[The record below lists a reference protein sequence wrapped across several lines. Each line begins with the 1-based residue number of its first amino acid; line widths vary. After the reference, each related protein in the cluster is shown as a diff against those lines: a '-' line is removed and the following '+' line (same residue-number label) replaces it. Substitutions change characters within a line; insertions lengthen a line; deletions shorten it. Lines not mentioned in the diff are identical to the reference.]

1 MEQLT
6 DQVRICKIEFIQK
19 EDSAMHD
26 PLCVRFVLVDDS
38 NRSALCLKLFEDGFR
53 QQSFF
58 FFFCIRGSRIAC
70 VSCTNDLAI
79 HDILSAH
86 LRYFIRCL
94 IVSHLRADIII
105 FCFAK
110 TCRVIPQRFTEQPC
124 DRCDEC
130 VLSGGLRPLEQN
142 RIAAENGSERAG
154 NMVALGALV
163 KIVPWLCS
171 VDSFAFALDQAIS
184 ARNKKFNEV
193 NLKVIKAGYDL
204 PLNAQ

>member
-1 MEQLT
+1 MTKELIFAGFGGQGVILAG
-6 DQVRICKIEFIQK
+6 KILCIAAMK
-19 EDSAMHD
+19 ED
-26 PLCVRFVLVDDS
+26 
-38 NRSALCLKLFEDGFR
+38 K
-53 QQSFF
+53 
-58 FFFCIRGSRIAC
+58 C
-70 VSCTNDLAI
+70 VSHIPSYGAEMRGGTANCSVVVTDEEIASPVVE
-79 HDILSAH
+79 HPDICIVLNKPS
-86 LRYFIRCL
+86 LDKFEPRMKEGGIL
-94 IVSHLRADIII
+94 IYNTSLIEKKPKRTDIKVYGID
-105 FCFAK
+105 C
-110 TCRVIPQRFTEQPC
+110 
-124 DRCDEC
+124 
-130 VLSGGLRPLEQN
+130 N

>member
-1 MEQLT
+1 MDKFEPRMKEGGILIYNTSLIENKPKRT
-6 DQVRICKIEFIQK
+6 DIKVYGIDC
-19 EDSAMHD
+19 
-26 PLCVRFVLVDDS
+26 
-38 NRSALCLKLFEDGFR
+38 
-53 QQSFF
+53 
-58 FFFCIRGSRIAC
+58 
-70 VSCTNDLAI
+70 
-79 HDILSAH
+79 
-86 LRYFIRCL
+86 
-94 IVSHLRADIII
+94 
-105 FCFAK
+105 
-110 TCRVIPQRFTEQPC
+110 
-124 DRCDEC
+124 
-130 VLSGGLRPLEQN
+130 N